1 MPCEQVALIVGGS
14 RGIGAATAEAIAA
27 NGFAVAVA
35 ARRAEACD
43 AIVGRIAGS
52 GGTAQGFSCDAS
64 RHEDVRSLVEI
75 VVSRFGRLD
84 IIVNNA
90 GTMDPIGRVEDCDP
104 AAWQQ
109 AVLLN
114 LVGAFNGCR
123 AALPQFRKAGRGT
136 IVNLSTGAAFHPL
149 PGWSAYCA
157 SKAGLAMLTRTLGA
171 ELKDTDIRVY
181 GFQPGMV
188 NTEMTRAGLKVKVNR
203 VSDLDPETFSG
214 PDIPAKAIAWL
225 CKERPE
231 DLSGGEVD
239 INDPE
244 FRERAGLEQL
254 SKV

>member
-1 MPCEQVALIVGGS
+1 MQFEQVALIVGGS

-27 NGFAVAVA
+27 NGVAVA
-35 ARRAEACD
+35 ISARRADACD
-43 AIVGRIAGS
+43 AVSGRIAGN
-52 GGTAQGFSCDAS
+52 GGAAHGFACDAS
-64 RHEDVRSLVEI
+64 RYEDVHNLVEAVI
-75 VVSRFGRLD
+75 ARFGRLD

-90 GTMDPIGRVEDCDP
+90 GTMDPLGRVEDCDP
-104 AAWQQ
+104 AAWGG
-109 AVLLN
+109 AVALN

-123 AALPQFRKAGRGT
+123 AALPHFRKAGRGT

-157 SKAGLAMLTRTLGA
+157 SKAGLAMLTKTLGA
-171 ELKDTDIRVY
+171 ELAGTDIRIY

-214 PDIPAKAIAWL
+214 PDVPGRAIAWL
-225 CKERPE
+225 CREQPE

-239 INDPE
+239 INAPD
-244 FRERAGLEQL
+244 FRIRAGLDE
-254 SKV
+254 SVA